1 MPWPPLATALIGQ
14 REKSAEAVKIETERC
29 HEKPM
34 NYFFLDHLNFHP
46 TLPPSTRQPLPSDP
60 VKVTNESSKE
70 TRNKQAM
77 ETPVNRH
84 KLKPGL
90 RAEAFNFD
98 YCNF

>member
-70 TRNKQAM
+70 TRNKKQASNGNTSKQTQAKTGF
-77 ETPVNRH
+77 E
-84 KLKPGL
+84 G
-90 RAEAFNFD
+90 
-98 YCNF
+98 